1 MIYNMYIFDR
11 HCQCIYYQ
19 DWHRGH
25 TGKNAFD
32 ASGDPLASHHS
43 ASGAGGSTTTTTTMI
58 DPRQGMNMSLEEEGK
73 LVYGVVYSLRNL
85 VKKLGKS
92 NQEGFIAYKTSH
104 YKLHFFETLTG
115 LKFIINSDPGV
126 ESLQSALRQIYT
138 QFYVEHVV
146 KNPLANA
153 NMRGGSG
160 SGNSGTI
167 NPETMGAEGFRSAV
181 DRFARSLTM
190 FDTL

>member
-11 HCQCIYYQ
+11 HCQCIYYH

-32 ASGDPLASHHS
+32 QHGDALASHHS
-43 ASGAGGSTTTTTTMI
+43 AGGGGSTTTTTTMT

-85 VKKLGKS
+85 AKKLGRS
-92 NQEGFIAYKTSH
+92 NQDGFIAYRTSH
-104 YKLHFFETLTG
+104 YKLHFFETITG
-115 LKFIINSDPGV
+115 LKFVLNSDPGV
-126 ESLQSALRQIYT
+126 ESLQQALRQIYT
-138 QFYVEHVV
+138 QLYVELVV
-146 KNPLANA
+146 KNPLANPTLA
-153 NMRGGSG
+153 NGVL
-160 SGNSGTI
+160 
-167 NPETMGAEGFRSAV
+167 NPETMGTEGFRDGV
-181 DRFARSLTM
+181 DRFVRSLTM

>member
-11 HCQCIYYQ
+11 HCQCIYYH

-25 TGKNAFD
+25 TGKAPFD
-32 ASGDPLASHHS
+32 QHTDPLASHP
-43 ASGAGGSTTTTTTMI
+43 SGGGGGSTTTTTTMT

-85 VKKLGKS
+85 VKKLGQS
-92 NQEGFIAYKTSH
+92 HDGFIAYKTSH
-104 YKLHFFETLTG
+104 YKLHYYETLTG
-115 LKFIINSDPGV
+115 LKFVLNSDPGV
-126 ESLQSALRQIYT
+126 ESLQQALRQIYT

-146 KNPLANA
+146 KNPLA
-153 NMRGGSG
+153 STSLT
-160 SGNSGTI
+160 SGNV
-167 NPETMGAEGFRSAV
+167 NPETMGAEGFRSGV
-181 DRFARSLTM
+181 DRFVRSLTM

>member
-11 HCQCIYYQ
+11 HCQCIYYH

-25 TGKNAFD
+25 TAKAAFD
-32 ASGDPLASHHS
+32 QHSDPLASHHS
-43 ASGAGGSTTTTTTMI
+43 GGGSTTTTTTMA

-92 NQEGFIAYKTSH
+92 HDGFIAYKTSH
-104 YKLHFFETLTG
+104 YKLHYYETLTG
-115 LKFIINSDPGV
+115 LKFVLNSDPGV

-138 QFYVEHVV
+138 QIYVELVV
-146 KNPLANA
+146 KNPLA
-153 NMRGGSG
+153 
-160 SGNSGTI
+160 GTNTGEPI
-167 NPETMGAEGFRSAV
+167 NPETMGTEGFRNGV
-181 DRFARSLTM
+181 DRFVRSLTM

>member
-11 HCQCIYYQ
+11 HCQCIYYH

-25 TGKNAFD
+25 IGRGAFD
-32 ASGDPLASHHS
+32 QNGDPLASHHS
-43 ASGAGGSTTTTTTMI
+43 ASGGAGGSTTTTMT

-85 VKKLGKS
+85 VKKLGTS
-92 NQEGFIAYKTSH
+92 HQEGFIAYKTSH

-115 LKFIINSDPGV
+115 LKFVLNSDPGV

-138 QFYVEHVV
+138 QLYVEHVV
-146 KNPLANA
+146 KNPLASASMN
-153 NMRGGSG
+153 N
-160 SGNSGTI
+160 GNI
-167 NPETMGAEGFRSAV
+167 NPETMGSEGFRSGV
-181 DRFARSLTM
+181 DRYVRSLTM

>member
-11 HCQCIYYQ
+11 HCQCIYYH

-32 ASGDPLASHHS
+32 QHSDPLASHP
-43 ASGAGGSTTTTTTMI
+43 SGGGGGSTTTTTTMT

-92 NQEGFIAYKTSH
+92 SQDGFIAYKTSH
-104 YKLHFFETLTG
+104 YKLHYYETLTG
-115 LKFIINSDPGV
+115 LKLVLNSDPGV
-126 ESLQSALRQIYT
+126 ESLQQALRQIYT
-138 QFYVEHVV
+138 QLYVELVV
-146 KNPLANA
+146 KNPLASA
-153 NMRGGSG
+153 SLAA
-160 SGNSGTI
+160 GNV
-167 NPETMGAEGFRSAV
+167 NPETMGAEGFRSGV
-181 DRFARSLTM
+181 DRFVRSLTM

>member
-11 HCQCIYYQ
+11 HCQCIYYH

-25 TGKNAFD
+25 TAKNAFD
-32 ASGDPLASHHS
+32 QHGDPLASHAS
-43 ASGAGGSTTTTTTMI
+43 ASGGGGGSTTTTTTMT

-85 VKKLGKS
+85 VKKLGKG
-92 NQEGFIAYKTSH
+92 QQDGFIAYRTSH
-104 YKLHFFETLTG
+104 YKLHYYETLTG
-115 LKFIINSDPGV
+115 LKFVLNSDPGV
-126 ESLQSALRQIYT
+126 ESLQQALRQIYT
-138 QFYVEHVV
+138 QLYVELVI

-153 NMRGGSG
+153 GSNG
-160 SGNSGTI
+160 ASV
-167 NPETMGAEGFRSAV
+167 NPETMGAEGFRNGV
-181 DRFARSLTM
+181 DRFVRSLTM